1 MTFGERAGAALSGA
15 PDPQAVLTLFEPV
28 LERLG
33 AEAAVHFGT
42 PQVRLSPVSH
52 EDRPFSQL
60 LRVGVWRPG
69 SERPDCHLFVK
80 RFKPKPE
87 EGGVERMR
95 QRVLHDYH
103 VSRRIFDA
111 MAAVPG
117 VGAVRPI
124 ACYPDHLTVVTQ
136 QADGETLMAHL
147 DRHARWFPAS
157 RTMED
162 LARTM
167 AAVGRWVK
175 VFQSTQPGTR
185 LVDLADWRAYVAIRL
200 DRLAGQGIVPPSFR
214 DRFLSH
220 LDLLAAQVPEADLAD
235 VVIHAD
241 LAPGN
246 VLVAGDRIVVLD
258 FAMTQRGSA
267 VHDISRLYVQL
278 DVLAAKPQFRSA
290 VVRRLQSALLEGF
303 DPAMTA
309 SRPLFRFFV
318 LLHRLN
324 HFGSLS
330 VRQEP
335 FPARALTGRVRR
347 MHRAAIE
354 HEFRDPVTRGHLV
367 LR

>member
-1 MTFGERAGAALSGA
+1 MTVAEQASAGLPGV
-15 PDPQAVLTLFEPV
+15 PDPQAVLAPFQAV
-28 LERLG
+28 LERLE

-42 PQVRLSPVSH
+42 AQVRLAPVSH
-52 EDRPFSQL
+52 EERPFSHL

-69 SERPDCHLFVK
+69 SDRPDCHLFVK
-80 RFKPKPE
+80 RFKPKAE

-95 QRVLHDYH
+95 QRVLHDYQ

-117 VGAVRPI
+117 AGAVRPI

-157 RTMED
+157 RTLEH
-162 LARTM
+162 LAGTM
-167 AAVGRWVK
+167 AAVGRWVR
-175 VFQSTQPGTR
+175 VFQSTQPGDR
-185 LVDLADWRAYVAIRL
+185 LVRLADWRDYVAIRL
-200 DRLAGQGIVPPSFR
+200 DRLVDQRIVTRSFR
-214 DRFLSH
+214 ERLLGH
-220 LDLLAAQVPEADLAD
+220 LDLLGAQVPEAELSE
-235 VVIHAD
+235 VIIHAD

-246 VLVAGDRIVVLD
+246 VLVAGDGIVVLD
-258 FAMTQRGSA
+258 FAMTQRGA
-267 VHDISRLYVQL
+267 TVHDLSRLYVQL
-278 DVLAAKPQFRSA
+278 DALRAKPQFRGA

-303 DPAMTA
+303 HPAMTA
-309 SRPLFRFFV
+309 SAPLFRFFV

-330 VRQEP
+330 LRQEP
-335 FPARALTGRVRR
+335 FPASALTGRVRR

-354 HEFRDPVTRGHLV
+354 NEFRERVTPGGLGR
-367 LR
+367 R